1 VRETRA
7 DTVQATLLALA
18 LHVLLFAL
26 ALLGMWWTRSTAPL
40 SVAGPVI
47 EAELIDPNALSAA
60 MQQVLRDRPA
70 PAVAQAPPEPQ
81 PEPEPDTPPPPQ
93 PLPEPAPQVAP
104 VPPQPQPQERVPEP
118 DTREQ
123 ERVSAQGRADREA
136 REREQEERR
145 RQEQIDLTEQRE
157 QQEAAQRQERLSEM
171 ERQRRKQLDDI
182 RRRRAEAAREAEQA
196 EQKLDQLQAAQE
208 AARADARASASPP
221 PGNEGDDSDLR
232 AQYAA
237 ALQEAILRNWTRPDN
252 IPLGQR
258 CRITIRQIPG
268 GEVIDAQ
275 VAADCPYDELGRRS
289 VEAAV
294 LKAQPLPYAGFENV
308 FSRTLLLN
316 FQAADR

>member
-1 VRETRA
+1 MRETRA
-7 DTVQATLLALA
+7 DTVQATLLALV

-26 ALLGMWWTRSTAPL
+26 ALMGMWWTRSAAPL

-47 EAELIDPNALSAA
+47 EAELVDPNALSAA
-60 MQQVLRDRPA
+60 MQQVLRERPA
-70 PAVAQAPPEPQ
+70 PAVAPAPPEPQ
-81 PEPEPDTPPPPQ
+81 PEPEPDTPPPQ
-93 PLPEPAPQVAP
+93 PLPEPAPQASP
-104 VPPQPQPQERVPEP
+104 VPPQPQPQARIPEP

-123 ERVSAQGRADREA
+123 ERVSAQARADREA
-136 REREQEERR
+136 AQREQEERR

-157 QQEAAQRQERLSEM
+157 QQEAAERQERLSEM
-171 ERQRRKQLDDI
+171 ERQRRDQLADI
-182 RRRRAEAAREAEQA
+182 RRRRAEAANEAEVA
-196 EQKLDQLQAAQE
+196 ERKLEQLQAAQE
-208 AARADARASASPP
+208 AARADAMASASPP

-237 ALQEAILRNWTRPDN
+237 ALQEAILRNWTRPEN

-275 VAADCPYDELGRRS
+275 VAPDCPYDELGRRS